1 MPLRIK
7 TAFKFAVPA
16 LFLGAASVL
25 GFAPAGWFFMP
36 LLTLIGLF
44 TLWQRER
51 AYSAWTGFIFGL
63 GYFGAG
69 VSWIYISLH
78 DYGGMS
84 APLAALATFL
94 FAAFLALFPAAAG
107 YMHQRKLALTPWG
120 IAAVWMLQEWVRGW
134 IFTGFPWLAAGY
146 SQVPVSPLA
155 GYAPILGVFGIS
167 LLLAWS
173 AASLAHQPPRYLLL
187 IAVVWGAGIGLQRIH
202 WTHPLGLPVSVSL
215 LQGNISQSV
224 KWEPGHTASTLQIY
238 RQMAAASHARLTIL
252 PETAIP
258 EFYDEVPKSYLDLL
272 TADGRKNGGDLLLGI
287 PEQTGDDNYYNSV
300 MSFGVSPTQVYRKF
314 HLVPLGEFIPL
325 KPLFGRI
332 IEILHIPLSDFSRG
346 SSYQQPLR
354 ISGQRVAAD
363 VCYEDVFGEEII
375 HQLPSATLLVNVT
388 DDAWFGDSIAP
399 WQHLQISQMR
409 ALESGRYMLRAT
421 NTGVTAIIN
430 THGIVLAHL
439 PVFTRGVLDG
449 RAQGYAGSTPFVL
462 WGNKMALLLA
472 GLMLLAEFRRK
483 KPECKATALV

>member
-1 MPLRIK
+1 MPSRIK
-7 TAFKFAVPA
+7 NAIKFAVPA
-16 LFLGAASVL
+16 LLLGAVSVL
-25 GFAPAGWFFMP
+25 GFAPVGWFVMP

-44 TLWQRER
+44 TLWRRES
-51 AYSAWTGFIFGL
+51 AYSAWIGFAFGL

-78 DYGGMS
+78 VYGGMS
-84 APLAALATFL
+84 AMLATLATFL

-107 YMHQRKLALTPWG
+107 YMYQRKLVLTPWG

-146 SQVPVSPLA
+146 SQVPSSPLA

-173 AASLAHQPPRYLLL
+173 AASLAQQPPRHLLL
-187 IAVVWGAGIGLQRIH
+187 IAIVWAAGIGLQHIH
-202 WTHPLGLPVSVSL
+202 WTSPIGPPLSVSL

-224 KWEPGHTASTLQIY
+224 KWQPGHTEDTLQIY
-238 RQMAAASHARLTIL
+238 RVMTAASHARLTIL

-258 EFYDEVPKSYLDLL
+258 EFYDEVPKSYLDVLA
-272 TADGRKNGGDLLLGI
+272 ADGRKNGGDVLLGI
-287 PEQTGDDNYYNSV
+287 PEQTNDDNYYNSV
-300 MSFGVSPTQVYRKF
+300 MSFGVSATQVYRKF

-325 KPLFGRI
+325 KPIFGRI

-346 SSYQQPLR
+346 DSYQQPLR
-354 ISGQRVAAD
+354 IAGQRVAAD

-375 HQLPSATLLVNVT
+375 HQLPAASLLVNVT

-409 ALESGRYMLRAT
+409 SLESGRYMLRAT
-421 NTGVTAIIN
+421 NTGVTAIIDN
-430 THGIVLAHL
+430 RGSVLAHL
-439 PVFTRGVLDG
+439 PVFTRGTLNG
-449 RAQGYAGSTPFVL
+449 MAQGYQGSTPFVR
-462 WGNKMALLLA
+462 WGNKMALLWA
-472 GLMLLAEFRRK
+472 GIMLLQELRRK
-483 KPECKATALV
+483 KTLASI

>member
-1 MPLRIK
+1 
-7 TAFKFAVPA
+7 
-16 LFLGAASVL
+16 
-25 GFAPAGWFFMP
+25 MP
-36 LLTLIGLF
+36 LLTLIGLY
-44 TLWQRER
+44 TLWQRDP
-51 AYSAWTGFIFGL
+51 AYSAWTGFVFGV

-84 APLAALATFL
+84 ATLATLATFL

-107 YMHQRKLALTPWG
+107 YMHQRRLVVTPWG
-120 IAAVWMLQEWVRGW
+120 IAAIWMLQEWVRGW

-167 LLLAWS
+167 LLLSWS
-173 AASLAHQPPRYLLL
+173 AASLARQPPRHLLL
-187 IAVVWGAGIGLQRIH
+187 IAIVWAAGIGLQQIQ
-202 WTHPLGLPVSVSL
+202 WTRPFGAPFSVSL
-215 LQGNISQSV
+215 LQGNISQSI
-224 KWEPGHTASTLQIY
+224 KWQPGHTASTLRIY
-238 RQMAAASHARLTIL
+238 RDMAAASHARLTIL
-252 PETAIP
+252 PETALP
-258 EFYDEVPKSYLDLL
+258 EFYDEVPKRYLDALA
-272 TADGRKNGGDLLLGI
+272 ADGRKNGGDVLLGI
-287 PEQTGDDNYYNSV
+287 PEQIDDDHYYNSV
-300 MSFGVSPTQVYRKF
+300 MSFGVSATQVYRKF

-325 KPLFGRI
+325 KPVFGWI

-346 SSYQQPLR
+346 DSYQQPLR
-354 ISGQRVAAD
+354 IAGQRVAAD

-375 HQLPSATLLVNVT
+375 HQLPAASVLVNVT

-421 NTGVTAIIN
+421 NTGVTAIIDAR
-430 THGIVLAHL
+430 GFVLANL
-439 PVFTRGVLDG
+439 PVFTRGTLNG
-449 RAQGYAGSTPFVL
+449 AAQGYQGSTPYVR

-472 GLMLLAEFRRK
+472 GIMLLAELRRK
-483 KPECKATALV
+483 QT